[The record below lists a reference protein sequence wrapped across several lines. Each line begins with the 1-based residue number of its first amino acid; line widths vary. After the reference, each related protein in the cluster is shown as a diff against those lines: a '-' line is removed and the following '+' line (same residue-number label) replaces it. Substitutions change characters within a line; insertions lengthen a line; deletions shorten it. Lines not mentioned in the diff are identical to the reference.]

1 MNSKT
6 DGLTHDFD
14 VRDIELTEFDRD
26 ITLKGWA
33 DLYRVGAI
41 DLGPI
46 FRRPLAILTPPRLSG
61 VAGTAT
67 NLIQPSVVITDTTG
81 TPYASFDMRETPA
94 RQPGVS
100 VHFLASSY
108 GITTAASYVFSFFV
122 ESSASITLQVSGL
135 TLPGITPTGVGSKT
149 STGKRVI
156 EVVYSNLAPTQ
167 PVHVEII
174 QTGGQQWAW
183 YSTDIGY
190 PPLVFDQVVSP

>member
-1 MNSKT
+1 MNSKA
-6 DGLTHDFD
+6 DGLTQHFD
-14 VRDIELTEFDRD
+14 IREIELTEFDHD

-41 DLGPI
+41 ELGPI
-46 FRRPLAILTPPRLSG
+46 FRRPIATLTPPRLAG
-61 VAGTAT
+61 VPGTAT

-81 TPYASFDMRETPA
+81 TPYASFDLRDTPA

-108 GITTAASYVFSFFV
+108 GITTPASYVFSFFV

-149 STGKRVI
+149 STGKRAI

-167 PVHVEII
+167 PVNVTIL
-174 QTGGQQWAW
+174 QTAGQQWAW
-183 YSTDIGY
+183 YSTDIAY
-190 PPLVFDQVVSP
+190 PPLIFDQVVSP